1 MQQKALPPRYTYR
14 KHDRDSTVEA
24 QQHIYGDM
32 LRGCEAGER
41 RAQMAFYDMFAPAM
55 HATAC
60 RMLDC
65 AGEAEEVVQE
75 VLLRTLTNRVLLLPD
90 HAGMARRL
98 RRMVINECISLL
110 RKRHIMWETL
120 DECGDPVSDDED
132 LLLQEERSEAL
143 RKAIEKL
150 PPQSRTIVQL
160 AVLEEMDY
168 DDIAS
173 LLNISNA
180 GVRAHLTR
188 AKYKLINFL
197 KNERR

>member
-1 MQQKALPPRYTYR
+1 M
-14 KHDRDSTVEA
+14 EA
-24 QQHIYGDM
+24 QQQAYESM

-41 RAQMAFYDMFAPAM
+41 RAQMAFYDLFAPSM
-55 HATAC
+55 HVTAC

-75 VLLRTLTNRVLLLPD
+75 ILFRTLTNRLLLLPD
-90 HAGMARRL
+90 HVGMARRL

-110 RKRHIMWETL
+110 RKRHVTWEAL
-120 DECGDPVSDDED
+120 DECGDLASDDGD
-132 LLLQEERSEAL
+132 MLLQEERSELL
-143 RKAIEKL
+143 RQAIKKL
-150 PPQSRTIVQL
+150 PPQNRTVMQL

-180 GVRAHLTR
+180 SVRAHLTR
-188 AKYKLINFL
+188 AKYKLINFF
-197 KNERR
+197 KNER